1 MNAMSLKNNKSAVIF
16 GGTGFIGLFFA
27 EYLLKHDIVSN
38 VFLLDIESI
47 SQKFS
52 HYRRAKLSK
61 NKRIFYVKADVRNTI
76 DFTPAKNVTLI
87 ANFAAIHREPGH
99 EDFEY
104 FETNLLGA
112 ENICKFAEKIMCNQ
126 IIFTSS
132 IAPYGSSE
140 EVKDESSL
148 TVPGSAYGSSKLTA
162 EKIHQIWQ
170 TKDPKNRILQIVRPG
185 VVFGPSEE
193 GNVSRLIKAVLY
205 QYFFYM
211 GNRDTRKA
219 GVYVKELCHAMWW
232 ELNRQKKKKY
242 HVSLYNM
249 TMNPAPSVQDYVKA
263 VCKVA
268 KIIRFTPVIPYRV
281 LLIASYLIEFIT
293 KFFKIKHPFS
303 PIRIKKLVKSN
314 HILPTYLVENG
325 YKYQYTLESAFL
337 DWIKECPEEW
347 Q

>member
-1 MNAMSLKNNKSAVIF
+1 MNFKDNKSAAIF

-27 EYLLKHDIVSN
+27 EYLLKHDIVSK
-38 VFLLDIESI
+38 VFLLDIEPI
-47 SQKFS
+47 SQKIS
-52 HYRRAKLSK
+52 DYRKVKLSK
-61 NKRIFYVKADVRNTI
+61 NKRIFYVKTDVRNTI
-76 DFTPAKNVTLI
+76 NFISAKNVTLI

-112 ENICKFAEKIMCNQ
+112 ENVCKFAEKVKCNQ

-132 IAPYGSSE
+132 IAPYGSGDE
-140 EVKDESSL
+140 IKDELSLPVPVSS
-148 TVPGSAYGSSKLTA
+148 YGSSKLTA

-170 TKDPKNRILQIVRPG
+170 AKDPENRILQIVRPG
-185 VVFGPSEE
+185 VVFGPGEG
-193 GNVSRLIKAVLY
+193 GNVSRLIKAVL
-205 QYFFYM
+205 QRYFFFM

-219 GVYVKELCHAMWW
+219 GVYVKELCHAMLW
-232 ELNRQKKKKY
+232 ELNRQKNKKH

-249 TMNPAPSVQDYVKA
+249 TMNPGPSIQDYVET

-268 KIIRFTPVIPYRV
+268 KIRRFIPEIPYRM
-281 LLIASYLIEFIT
+281 LLIASHLIEFIT
-293 KFFKIKHPFS
+293 KPFNIKHPFS
-303 PIRIKKLVKSN
+303 PVRIKKLVRSN
-314 HILPTYLVENG
+314 NILPTYLVDNG

-337 DWIKECPEEW
+337 DWKKECPEEW